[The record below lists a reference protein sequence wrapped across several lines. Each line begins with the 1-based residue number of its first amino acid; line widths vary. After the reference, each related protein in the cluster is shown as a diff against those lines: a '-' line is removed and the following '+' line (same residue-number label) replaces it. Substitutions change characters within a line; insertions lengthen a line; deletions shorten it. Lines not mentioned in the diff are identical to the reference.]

1 VVSSMWMQM
10 IYAPHLLSKCN
21 VPTVRSVIHFRQ
33 LVTVGDSAS
42 LATGGH
48 FGGITRAT
56 CFYGVQVSMIWQQP
70 RMGMPE
76 WVRPRRHRWSL
87 SIGAAV
93 RRQLGPQG
101 GAD

>member
-1 VVSSMWMQM
+1 MVSSMWMQM

-48 FGGITRAT
+48 SAVSRA
-56 CFYGVQVSMIWQQP
+56 
-70 RMGMPE
+70 
-76 WVRPRRHRWSL
+76 RR
-87 SIGAAV
+87 AFTAYK
-93 RRQLGPQG
+93 
-101 GAD
+101 